1 MSDNR
6 PIQLRRVIATV
17 ELDLDPHTPQ
27 HFSCRRYGE
36 LKSGLPGSKGK
47 WNVLLSTAQIVHQNT
62 DDRFSPR
69 LSKII

>member
-36 LKSGLPGSKGK
+36 LKSSSPGSKGQ
-47 WNVLLSTAQIVHQNT
+47 WNVLLSTAQKVRQNS

-69 LSKII
+69 LSQLI

>member
-1 MSDNR
+1 MENFEKPYCTSQKLFWNTTMSDKR

-36 LKSGLPGSKGK
+36 LKSSER
-47 WNVLLSTAQIVHQNT
+47 AMECIAI
-62 DDRFSPR
+62 DRSR
-69 LSKII
+69 